1 MDTDRICIFSKT
13 IFLKRRKKNVTPKI
27 CIHIGFVTTGL
38 EDLP

>member
-1 MDTDRICIFSKT
+1 MYLLKDNF
-13 IFLKRRKKNVTPKI
+13 FLKRRKKNVTPKI

>member
-1 MDTDRICIFSKT
+1 MYL
-13 IFLKRRKKNVTPKI
+13 LKDNFFFKKEEKNVTPKI